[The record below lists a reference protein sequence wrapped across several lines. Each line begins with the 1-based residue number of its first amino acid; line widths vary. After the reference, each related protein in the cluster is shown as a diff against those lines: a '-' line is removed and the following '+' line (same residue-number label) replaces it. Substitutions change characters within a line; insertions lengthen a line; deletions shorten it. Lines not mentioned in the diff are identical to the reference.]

1 MEAHG
6 ILPTVFKPSFT
17 PKLAAW
23 TPTIPCG
30 LTFLEE
36 YASPVLNIQDFF
48 TAMPRRSSTN
58 AITTNNKRLS
68 TGRSVK
74 PKRAFSPEPLQAKK
88 PEKER
93 IAPIVPRKHTEEQSA
108 RIYVDSMRR
117 SELLHQLSQ
126 TLETDF
132 EWPLLDDN
140 KLMVKEETIG
150 SLTEISIDQG
160 VLEKAKTLEASH
172 FHQLDDEIIE
182 VDQTKPSTSRNL
194 FQSLQYLFD
203 ESPMKP
209 TNVADPNHE
218 TSFNETTIK
227 SPAMVSKAVSA
238 VNGSLVP
245 GNSTEGCIRDAI
257 IGEPST
263 SQFADTDKPL
273 PDAVVHQAGE
283 KEEEE
288 SVICDGSVAPEV
300 ESNDDAD
307 SVTFLASTSAILK
320 SCEPCSTRKRLPPD
334 SSPERNSV
342 ESELS
347 QKLRELRDAVEA
359 ESSKI
364 LDRAT
369 TEEPID
375 RQRPS
380 PQISSVV
387 DELPKII
394 SIGRTRGRKRK
405 VPIKIPMGIQPTEE
419 TIKEDDMDFEISQN
433 VQESPTSVAR
443 PEIASATRTPAAPVF
458 DTPPATVSASGRPQR
473 SRSKPLNTDYYYPT
487 LMSTASLLPTYTK
500 ESVSKASTSTQKTI
514 SLVTTP
520 NAVILPQLASS
531 FENAA
536 IQPESAPAVPGA
548 DKSPLLTFAATLSPK
563 RRNTEGG
570 MESNNT
576 TKDQEQEPRPR
587 EYPTSPK
594 RVSVDSASIASR
606 KSTDVQNDAAEEP
619 GNSAIV
625 KVAEPLPYGILERAG
640 HHEEE
645 ESVVC
650 DGSVAP
656 DVESNDDADSVTFLA
671 STSAISKSSEPCS
684 TMNQLPTETSPERN
698 SVESELS
705 QKLREFRDPIGIES
719 SEIPDETHEPVDRQR
734 PLHQISSIADEIP
747 EIVTSPESPKRKK
760 MRKVSIEIPSDVQQ
774 SEKHT
779 SVDEMEQNVQE
790 SSTSVAMPEI
800 ASAVTTSAAPVL
812 GPPPMSASGRPQRI
826 RSTPL
831 NTDYYYPTLMST
843 ASLLPTYTKESVSK
857 ASTSA
862 QKTISLVTS
871 PNAVISAQVTSPS
884 TNVPKQPDSAPAVPV
899 ADKSPLLSLAASLSP
914 KRRSTESGV
923 DTIKPTKHEQHP
935 RPKKAARGSVGSR
948 PAPVAHHRQSA
959 PNPFSEPLTINT
971 NIANARRSSVS
982 RQLLSIHTPSTPAT
996 ASPRSG
1002 HQRYPVYGVTDVPHN
1017 KPDAPLDFFSRM
1029 QERRRLNTL
1038 AIGLHGSSKKGEDFG
1053 KKYTD
1058 EYYYREILM
1067 RPTPNGSQTP
1077 GSEEESVDVTSFE
1090 DEQFPNDEVLT
1101 SSPAESC
1108 AQDVLRT
1115 LKSAFSTTSDL
1126 DWESANGE
1134 DVDDNP
1140 GQDISNTVMEK
1151 AAQVPRDVFE
1161 HLQQMLKYI
1170 FVQRLTDLS
1179 TQNVVA
1185 GSSMLY
1191 SSSLTNANRLRESL
1205 KLFSKQR
1212 LASVVV
1218 AHIWLLRNLNVPL
1231 LAAYL
1236 NLLRFLKVA
1245 GSSLS
1250 QHLVDSCT
1258 KDPDLERATEFIKEF
1273 LAPKMYDPPTSSL
1286 SRMMSCERIQN
1297 VSLVLVYPQITT
1309 EFYHHTIRSDWL
1321 FRHLLPRIAQCVE
1334 KVDLKLKTSKF
1345 VSVESCT
1352 LQCLQ
1357 LIQRRVREIVKRRP
1371 HDHIFL
1377 AGWGTSCLL
1386 NHKVVTEVPGVSG
1399 MLNFAFPVLSAAG
1412 PRGEVDDD
1420 ICLTYCPSLF
1430 VVGEYAADVEL
1441 EAMQNMRRN
1450 MIVDN
1455 GLIVVG
1461 GANHNLLVSHHKL
1474 NIERVSQKCV
1484 ERTIVEHAM
1493 EFMKQV
1499 MNDLG
1504 PARECREM
1512 LRPVTLPNIYEVDVA
1527 AMRCKPN
1534 PAAPGTSRPK
1544 KSQANPQTGLKQSV
1558 MKEFVS
1564 IPSSSQKSGPS
1575 SLHISTHASIQT
1587 PLASPL
1593 SLKSYGGLSTPSATS
1608 PYPSGSTT
1616 PGSAP
1621 LASARNSLNNI
1632 LLTKRVSNP
1641 VQIPTPSML
1650 NQQLPPPLP
1659 TDPSMIGNQDE
1670 SRFDDHA
1677 EQMRREEELAAAA
1690 LMEF

>member
-1 MEAHG
+1 MEAHD
-6 ILPTVFKPSFT
+6 ILPTVFIPSFT

-23 TPTIPCG
+23 TPMIPCG

-36 YASPVLNIQDFF
+36 YASPVLNTQDFF
-48 TAMPRRSSTN
+48 TAMLRRSSTN
-58 AITTNNKRLS
+58 AISTNNKRLS
-68 TGRSVK
+68 TGRAVK

-93 IAPIVPRKHTEEQSA
+93 IAPTVSRKHTEEPSA

-132 EWPLLDDN
+132 EWPPTDDDRQ
-140 KLMVKEETIG
+140 MVKEETIG
-150 SLTEISIDQG
+150 SLTEISIDQN

-172 FHQLDDEIIE
+172 FHQLDDEIFE
-182 VDQTKPSTSRNL
+182 VEQTQPSTSRNL
-194 FQSLQYLFD
+194 FRSLQYLFD

-209 TNVADPNHE
+209 PSVSNPNLKS
-218 TSFNETTIK
+218 SFNETAIK
-227 SPAMVSKAVSA
+227 SPVIIATTDSA
-238 VNGSLVP
+238 VNGSAVP
-245 GNSTEGCIRDAI
+245 ENSNECSIRDVI

-263 SQFADTDKPL
+263 SQVSDEAKPL
-273 PDAVVHQAGE
+273 PDAVHQAGDR
-283 KEEEE
+283 EEEE

-300 ESNDDAD
+300 ESNDDED
-307 SVTFLASTSAILK
+307 SITFLPTTSAISK
-320 SCEPCSTRKRLPPD
+320 SREHWSTRKQLPKE

-364 LDRAT
+364 LDKAT
-369 TEEPID
+369 TGEPVD
-375 RQRPS
+375 RRRS
-380 PQISSVV
+380 SSQISSTV

-394 SIGRTRGRKRK
+394 STGRTRGRKRK
-405 VPIKIPMGIQPTEE
+405 VPIKIPMGILPLEE
-419 TIKEDDMDFEISQN
+419 TMREDDMDFEISQN
-433 VQESPTSVAR
+433 IQSSTSLAVPES
-443 PEIASATRTPAAPVF
+443 ESATTMSSNAPVL

-473 SRSKPLNTDYYYPT
+473 IRSKPLNTDYYYPS
-487 LMSTASLLPTYTK
+487 LSSPASLLPTYTK
-500 ESVSKASTSTQKTI
+500 ESVGKASTSTQKTI
-514 SLVTTP
+514 SLVSSS
-520 NAVILPQLASS
+520 NAVISPKVTSPS
-531 FENAA
+531 MNVPK
-536 IQPESAPAVPGA
+536 QPDSAPAMPGA
-548 DKSPLLTFAATLSPK
+548 DKSPMLSLAATLSPK
-563 RRNTEGG
+563 RMSTDNGVDTI
-570 MESNNT
+570 ES
-576 TKDQEQEPRPR
+576 TKQEQVLRPSD
-587 EYPTSPK
+587 YPASPK
-594 RVSVDSASIASR
+594 SISVDSASTTPL
-606 KSTDVQNDAAEEP
+606 KNTDVQNDAAGEP
-619 GNSAIV
+619 RNSALV
-625 KVAEPLPYGILERAG
+625 NAPEPLPHGILETAVQ
-640 HHEEE
+640 HEEE
-645 ESVVC
+645 ESVIC

-656 DVESNDDADSVTFLA
+656 EVESNADEDSTTFLA
-671 STSAISKSSEPCS
+671 ASSAISNSSEPCS
-684 TMNQLPTETSPERN
+684 PRKQLPKESSPETI

-705 QKLREFRDPIGIES
+705 QKLRELRDDIENEPS
-719 SEIPDETHEPVDRQR
+719 KTLDETHEPIDRQS
-734 PLHQISSIADEIP
+734 PSHQIASVVDEIP
-747 EIVTSPESPKRKK
+747 EIVTSPESPKRKIK
-760 MRKVSIEIPSDVQQ
+760 RKVSIEIPSDVQP
-774 SEKHT
+774 SEKHIRMDDMEAET
-779 SVDEMEQNVQE
+779 SQSVQE
-790 SSTSVAMPEI
+790 SSISTAVPEI
-800 ASAVTTSAAPVL
+800 ASATTTSNAPVL
-812 GPPPMSASGRPQRI
+812 DTPPATVSASGRPQRI

-831 NTDYYYPTLMST
+831 NTDYYYPGLMST
-843 ASLLPTYTKESVSK
+843 TSLLPTYTKESVGK

-862 QKTISLVTS
+862 QKTIRLVTS
-871 PNAVISAQVTSPS
+871 PNAVISPKVTSPS
-884 TNVPKQPDSAPAVPV
+884 INVPKLPESAPAVPG
-899 ADKSPLLSLAASLSP
+899 ADKSPLLSLAATLSP

-923 DTIKPTKHEQHP
+923 DTIKPTKHEQVP
-935 RPKKAARGSVGSR
+935 RPKKPVRGSVGSR

-959 PNPFSEPLTINT
+959 PHPFTEPLTINT

-982 RQLLSIHTPSTPAT
+982 RQLLSSHTPSTPAT

-1002 HQRYPVYGVTDVPHN
+1002 HQRYPIYGMADVPHN
-1017 KPDAPLDFFSRM
+1017 KPEAPLDFFSRM

-1038 AIGLHGSSKKGEDFG
+1038 AIGLHGSSKKGEEFG

-1067 RPTPNGSQTP
+1067 RSPPNGSQTP
-1077 GSEEESVDVTSFE
+1077 GSEEESIDVTSLE
-1090 DEQFPNDEVLT
+1090 DDRFPNDEVLT

-1108 AQDVLRT
+1108 AKDVLRT

-1126 DWESANGE
+1126 DWDSANGE
-1134 DVDDNP
+1134 DEDDNP
-1140 GQDISNTVMEK
+1140 EQDISNTLMEK
-1151 AAQVPRDVFE
+1151 AAQVPREVFE

-1212 LASVVV
+1212 LASIVV

-1245 GSSLS
+1245 GSNLS
-1250 QHLVDSCT
+1250 QLLVDSST
-1258 KDPDLERATEFIKEF
+1258 EDQDLERGTEFIKEF
-1273 LAPKMYDPPTSSL
+1273 LAPKIYDPPTSSL

-1309 EFYHHTIRSDWL
+1309 EFYHNTIRSDWL

-1357 LIQRRVREIVKRRP
+1357 LVQRRVREIVKRRP

-1399 MLNFAFPVLSAAG
+1399 MLNFAFPVLSASG

-1441 EAMQNMRRN
+1441 EAMQSMRRN

-1512 LRPVTLPNIYEVDVA
+1512 LRPVTLQNLYEVDVA

-1534 PAAPGTSRPK
+1534 PAAPGTSRPR

-1564 IPSSSQKSGPS
+1564 IPSSSQKPGPS
-1575 SLHISTHASIQT
+1575 SLHISTNAHIQT

-1593 SLKSYGGLSTPSATS
+1593 SLKSYGGLSTPSTTS

-1641 VQIPTPSML
+1641 VQIPTPS
-1650 NQQLPPPLP
+1650 
-1659 TDPSMIGNQDE
+1659 I
-1670 SRFDDHA
+1670 FDDHA